1 VRCAI
6 LHGVDLARVGW
17 WMWVEWNREGRIRSD
32 GGEAEGCWMA
42 GPISAPLSVTIYDAD
57 AMLSIQPP
65 LHTSA
70 LGV

>member
-1 VRCAI
+1 
-6 LHGVDLARVGW
+6 
-17 WMWVEWNREGRIRSD
+17 
-32 GGEAEGCWMA
+32 MA

-57 AMLSIQPP
+57 AMLSIQRP